1 MNRSI
6 LLGALLTLFF
16 LGACDRPVV
25 YVPAAPEPVPGPPG
39 PQGATGEMGSQG
51 ATGYQGEKGAT
62 GYQGDT
68 GSQGATGYQGATGKP
83 GENTTV
89 IVMPPAETPPKN

>member
-6 LLGALLTLFF
+6 LFGALLTLFF

-39 PQGATGEMGSQG
+39 PQGVQGEMGSQG
-51 ATGYQGEKGAT
+51 STGYQGE
-62 GYQGDT
+62 T

-89 IVMPPAETPPKN
+89 IVMPPAETPPTN